1 MGKKNSLWI
10 VLVGTLVFMFV
21 SANIAISAQ
30 RGYLQTYKKDNFRDL
45 TKVRFLNVVSPRS
58 AADYVAWPEGE
69 KDPVLSLR
77 YRLPVGW
84 YVCLYKGEKKDVSQ
98 HKCWP
103 GTGKEE
109 SVKKDSIPDFLHE
122 NVSGHY
128 YHR

>member
-1 MGKKNSLWI
+1 MRKHNPCLLILIGAL
-10 VLVGTLVFMFV
+10 VLIFGTAGQTLG
-21 SANIAISAQ
+21 AQ
-30 RGYLQTYKKDNFRDL
+30 RGYLQTYKQDNFRDL

-98 HKCWP
+98 HKCWA
-103 GTGKEE
+103 GTGREE
-109 SVKKDSIPDFLHE
+109 SVTKESIPEFLHE
-122 NVSGHY
+122 QVTGHY